1 MWLRDPTLHDLMIA
15 WWYEGRHPHGTP
27 MYTFKKRLQHV
38 KFRLKQWNKECFG
51 NLQVHLRVAQAK
63 LDSVTCQIRD
73 QGMTLD
79 LMSAESSALREVEE
93 WELREEIFWKQKS
106 RVDWLQEGD
115 RNTAFF
121 HNTIKARRF
130 GNSITSLVSTNG
142 DQLFSKEE
150 ISLEATSYF
159 SHLFSKEEPISL
171 VETRAI
177 LNCIRPLVSSSM
189 NRDLL
194 KPIILDELEKV
205 VFSMKKG

>member
-1 MWLRDPTLHDLMIA
+1 M
-15 WWYEGRHPHGTP
+15 
-27 MYTFKKRLQHV
+27 
-38 KFRLKQWNKECFG
+38 
-51 NLQVHLRVAQAK
+51 HLRVAQAK
-63 LDSVTCQIRD
+63 LDSVTRQIRD
-73 QGMTLD
+73 QGMTPY
-79 LMSAESSALREVEE
+79 LMSEESSALKEVEE

-121 HNTIKARRF
+121 HNTVKARRF
-130 GNSITSLVSTNG
+130 RNSITSLVSTIG

-171 VETRAI
+171 GETRAI
-177 LNCIRPLVSSSM
+177 LNCIPHLVSSSM

-194 KPIILDELEKV
+194 KPIMLEELEKV
-205 VFSMKKG
+205 VFSMKKGKAPGPDGFPIEFF